1 MFDKIY
7 VVVETNFYGPTY
19 GYICTPPVSWDQ
31 LEDIFGECITLAA
44 DEYAALT
51 ENMDVPF
58 DTLWEDVHVTGVST
72 FRPSESYIEWINL
85 D

>member
-7 VVVETNFYGPTY
+7 VTVETNFYEPTY

-31 LEDIFGECITLAA
+31 LEDIFGDCITLAA
-44 DEYAALT
+44 NAYAELT

-58 DTLWEDVHVTGVST
+58 DTLWEDVYIAGVST
-72 FRPSESYIEWINL
+72 FRPSESYIEWIDL